1 MNNLES
7 SRPLLL
13 REGISAVAAFFGVG
27 SVKSSSKLNTK
38 SKALSLFPWIGILLC
53 LSVAGCSKGLDLKP
67 DFSSHELYKAKINKD
82 LKEIGDAKKEAFN
95 WAVDDISI
103 DDLGKNHK
111 DNSYLQMAR
120 IEIDKKV
127 DHSKKELVESKAK
140 ALAYVGELMKVQAEA
155 TNPRIVRDFFGAQ
168 FKFDVKITNQSSFD
182 FSKLIWTAS
191 LYIDGSTRPA
201 AEASIFN
208 LYESKGGL
216 RTGQIATET
225 IQVGSFN
232 PPEGW
237 VNLAAQNAKELR
249 VVLELDNAF
258 DFSNKSYAN
267 NELVDRAK
275 YLAEVPAFAE
285 KYKAALEKKDEPTPA
300 TQVVSTTKQV
310 NRTSCNNQCTNGSCV
325 RTFPDGTQENWQAPR
340 KYDALSQ
347 NWGWDTS
354 TNACGL

>member
-1 MNNLES
+1 
-7 SRPLLL
+7 LLL

-67 DFSSHELYKAKINKD
+67 DFSSHELYKVKINKD

-111 DNSYLQMAR
+111 DHSYLQIAK

-127 DHSKKELVESKAK
+127 DLSKKELPDGRAK
-140 ALAYVGELMKVQAEA
+140 ILSVLEELKKVQVEA
-155 TNPRIVRDFFGAQ
+155 FNPRIVGDFFGAQ
-168 FKFDVKITNQSSFD
+168 FKFDTKISNLSSYD
-182 FSKLIWTAS
+182 FSKLVWIAS
-191 LYIDGSTRPA
+191 LYLNGSDTA
-201 AEASIFN
+201 VAKASVVTH
-208 LYESKGGL
+208 YESSGGL
-216 RTGQIATET
+216 RTNQVGTET
-225 IQVGSFN
+225 IKVGSFN

-237 VNLAAQNAKELR
+237 VNLAAQNAKELK

-258 DFSNKSYAN
+258 DFSNKSYIETQLLERVN
-267 NELVDRAK
+267 
-275 YLAEVPAFAE
+275 YLAEVPAIAE
-285 KYKAALEKKDEPTPA
+285 KYKVALEKKDEPTPA
-300 TQVVSTTKQV
+300 TQSVTSTTKQV
-310 NRTSCNNQCTNGSCV
+310 NRTTCNNQCTNGNCV